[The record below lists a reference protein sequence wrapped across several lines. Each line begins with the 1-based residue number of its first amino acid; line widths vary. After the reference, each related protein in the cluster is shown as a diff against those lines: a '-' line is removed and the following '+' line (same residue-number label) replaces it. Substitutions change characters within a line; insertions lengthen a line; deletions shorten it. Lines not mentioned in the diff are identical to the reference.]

1 MARTKGYHSYHGRGG
16 TGKLVLIVALCVV
29 LLAAVGFLALQR
41 YAVYN
46 ADGTIHFALPWREE
60 KAPDTTDVPDDTP
73 DTAPEG
79 GMEVV
84 IEQQPAE
91 VVPTE
96 LHARELSESVLRG
109 SAESALAALDDEVN
123 AVAIRLKNTKG
134 ELLYDSKLTEAIDA
148 GAVKGGSI
156 SRAAIDALTD
166 SERYTIARLTATHDS
181 IYSFAHM
188 ADAGIL
194 QLNHKGYIW
203 YDPDSTFYLAPEKE
217 AARAYLTAVARE
229 CAELGFDELLFDS
242 FGYPPGGRL
251 SNIDETA
258 RTVTKAEAL
267 TLLANELRASV
278 ESFDVVLSVQLDAA
292 TVLAGVNEKTGQTL
306 ALLAE
311 QFDRVYVETTA
322 EQLPA
327 LRAAMEPYNAELVPI
342 VTEAVE
348 GSYLLAA

>member
-1 MARTKGYHSYHGRGG
+1 MAGTKGYRSYHGRGS
-16 TGKLVLIVALCVV
+16 TGKTVLIVVLCVV
-29 LLAAVGFLALQR
+29 LLAAVGFLIMQR
-41 YAVYN
+41 YAVYS

-60 KAPDTTDVPDDTP
+60 KPSEPDAPAVPDAS
-73 DTAPEG
+73 APEG

-84 IEQQPAE
+84 IEQPVEAAP
-91 VVPTE
+91 VE
-96 LHARELSESVLRG
+96 LHARELDESVLRG
-109 SAESALAALDDEVN
+109 SAEGVLASLPEEIN
-123 AVAIRLKNTKG
+123 AVAVRVKNVKG

-156 SRAAIDALTD
+156 SRAAIGELTA
-166 SERYTIARLTATHDS
+166 SEHYTIARVTATHDS

-217 AARAYLTAVARE
+217 AARAYLAAIARE

-251 SNIDETA
+251 SNIDESA
-258 RTVTKAEAL
+258 RTVTKSEAL
-267 TLLANELRASV
+267 TQFAAALRESV
-278 ESFDVVLSVQLDAA
+278 ADFDVKLSVQLDAA
-292 TVLAGVNEKTGQTL
+292 TVLAGENEKTGQSL

-322 EQLPA
+322 EELPA
-327 LRAAMEPYNAELVPI
+327 LAAAMATCPAELVPI
-342 VTEAVE
+342 MAEPRN